1 LINNFHS
8 SAGDF
13 WYFTKLNKTCTH
25 LLSSTCA
32 ENIPQNMQ
40 LNEIYLQLQ
49 RELTALQAEMAATES
64 HGVLCAR
71 FCTQVRPDPAAWVH
85 EVIGEQDPNN
95 LQVRSS
101 QETLAHL
108 YLQTEQLFQ
117 DALEQFDLLLPDE
130 AEALSVRMQALVDWC
145 SGFLAGLALGGLQ
158 DTDSLDTELKEIMQD
173 FIEIT
178 RMEVDV
184 DSDEENEKAFTEI
197 EEYVRVG
204 VMTIGLALR
213 PRQDAPTL
221 H

>member
-1 LINNFHS
+1 
-8 SAGDF
+8 
-13 WYFTKLNKTCTH
+13 
-25 LLSSTCA
+25 
-32 ENIPQNMQ
+32 
-40 LNEIYLQLQ
+40 
-49 RELTALQAEMAATES
+49 
-64 HGVLCAR
+64 
-71 FCTQVRPDPAAWVH
+71 
-85 EVIGEQDPNN
+85 VIGEQDPNN